1 MAIQMELMSAQ
12 TTAAVAQIEAECF
25 SNPWSHDAFIAELSN
40 PGAVTFVA
48 KSDDDIAG
56 FINLGFV
63 LDEASVNNIAVKK
76 VYRRQGVGKALLN
89 AAIAYCRDNRLH
101 LLMLEVRKSN
111 LSAIALYEQ
120 FGFQAVG
127 FRKRFYSAPEED
139 AILMNKILL

>member
-40 PGAVTFVA
+40 PGAV
-48 KSDDDIAG
+48 
-56 FINLGFV
+56 NLWLPNPTMILPDLSISV
-63 LDEASVNNIAVKK
+63 LFDRASVNNIAVKK

-127 FRKRFYSAPEED
+127 FRKRFYSDPEED

>member
-25 SNPWSHDAFIAELSN
+25 SNPWSHDAF
-40 PGAVTFVA
+40 
-48 KSDDDIAG
+48 
-56 FINLGFV
+56 
-63 LDEASVNNIAVKK
+63 IAVKK

-127 FRKRFYSAPEED
+127 FRKRFYSDPEED

>member
-1 MAIQMELMSAQ
+1 MYQLQCEMCIRDS
-12 TTAAVAQIEAECF
+12 
-25 SNPWSHDAFIAELSN
+25 

-127 FRKRFYSAPEED
+127 FRKRFYSDPEED